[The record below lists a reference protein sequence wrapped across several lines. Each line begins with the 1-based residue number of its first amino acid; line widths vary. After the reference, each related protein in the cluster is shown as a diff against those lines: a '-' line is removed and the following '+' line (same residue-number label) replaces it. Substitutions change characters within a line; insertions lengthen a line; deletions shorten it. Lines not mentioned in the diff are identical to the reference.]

1 MTLQTNAVA
10 MMALEHRNYDVTE
23 TTPTWHCQIMCVWT
37 HPGKQFWLEYLLKA
51 TKLDYRHSHSRMSM

>member
-37 HPGKQFWLEYLLKA
+37 LSGKQFWLEYLLKA
-51 TKLDYRHSHSRMSM
+51 TK